1 MKKLV
6 FVLLASFLV
15 LAACGK
21 DKELNLNELTESFE
35 EADLLMADIRD
46 MEKDDYGMAPMKA
59 EKAKIFEVKDSKN
72 ARIFKFD
79 NEKDLV
85 ETKDY
90 YDKLGEES
98 AMLYSHTFSKGD
110 FLIQMNGDI
119 DKSIFKKYEK
129 VMKNEIE

>member
-1 MKKLV
+1 MWNEKGNICITSK
-6 FVLLASFLV
+6 FSSIS
-15 LAACGK
+15 CMWK

-35 EADLLMADIRD
+35 KADLLMADIRD

-72 ARIFKFD
+72 AHIFKFD
-79 NEKDLV
+79 NEKDLE

-98 AMLYSHTFSKGD
+98 AMGCLYIVCLMIH
-110 FLIQMNGDI
+110 LN
-119 DKSIFKKYEK
+119 
-129 VMKNEIE
+129 